1 MRRIDKT
8 FIGSATALSSLG
20 DTQPITRVT
29 LYLDDESYVTAGD
42 DTGREITADC
52 PWATQE
58 MANAILQSLSGSV
71 YRAVEAGAALL
82 EPAAELGDAVTIGG
96 VYTVLTTI
104 EDNSNAGS
112 YRDISAP
119 LDGEIEH
126 EYPYTD
132 PVIRKIERK
141 IAQDETYFKVE
152 LGNIEGYVSEVESG
166 LTSKISLT
174 ASGLEGKITNTKEGL
189 ENQISVTASG
199 LDTKITDTKNSLTNT
214 INATAS
220 SLETRITNTSN
231 QVSTLSQKID
241 NITLSVSNKE
251 ASSTIS
257 ISVDGVKVDS
267 AKVEFTGGVVFA
279 SDLAEGNTSI
289 DGACID
295 TGQIDVDYINLYGEM
310 EVRKRRSGSVGG
322 YLGYCEGNSDTGI
335 GIMEDYDTGQ
345 CICTNAG
352 AKLAYGADDYYLGVS
367 YDNVY
372 ASQAIA
378 TGSDRRIKDEIKYDL
393 DSYEQVFRAL
403 KPCTFLLKNRRTGR
417 RHVGFIAQ
425 EVEEAVLAGGKTDMD
440 FAAYTHGPERRKNE
454 TGEYEEIDR
463 YRLRYEEMIA
473 LNTAMIQKLMAEV
486 DTLKTEIRQLKGE
499 T

>member
-1 MRRIDKT
+1 MADK
-8 FIGSATALSSLG
+8 FFVGKKSVGFSDLSVAPVS
-20 DTQPITRVT
+20 RVT
-29 LYLDDESYVTAGD
+29 LIIDEENFVTAGD
-42 DTGREITADC
+42 DSGREMEVNCA
-52 PWATQE
+52 WATQE
-58 MANAILQSLSGSV
+58 MADQILARIQSTPEYHAFS
-71 YRAVEAGAALL
+71 AGTAYIQ
-82 EPAAELGDAVTIGG
+82 PHVELGDAVTVGG
-96 VYTVLTTI
+96 VYAQLGEAGINLTAAYT
-104 EDNSNAGS
+104 A
-112 YRDISAP
+112 DISAP
-119 LDGEIEH
+119 ADGDIDH
-126 EYPYTD
+126 EYE
-132 PVIRKIERK
+132 VSGSVERK
-141 IAQDETYFKVE
+141 IKNIRKSVTALYVETGQIRAEITDVE
-152 LGNIEGYVSEVESG
+152 AELSNEI
-166 LTSKISLT
+166 KLT

-425 EVEEAVLAGGKTDMD
+425 EVEGAVLAGGKTDMD
-440 FAAYTHGPERRKNE
+440 FAAYTHGPERRKTE